1 MTFKHTSHS
10 FPVTVTQRS
19 FIYQLLFCPEHPFS
33 HLIDTLRSEQYEER
47 RYFNP
52 QKLSDVRYGKL
63 LNALMELNHAQMQE
77 TSKKCV
83 IKLNRLQM

>member
-1 MTFKHTSHS
+1 MT
-10 FPVTVTQRS
+10 
-19 FIYQLLFCPEHPFS
+19 FIYQLLFCPEHPFG

-63 LNALMELNHAQMQE
+63 LNALMELNHAQMQV
-77 TSKKCV
+77 TSKNV
-83 IKLNRLQM
+83 QLNSIDFRCKNKEM